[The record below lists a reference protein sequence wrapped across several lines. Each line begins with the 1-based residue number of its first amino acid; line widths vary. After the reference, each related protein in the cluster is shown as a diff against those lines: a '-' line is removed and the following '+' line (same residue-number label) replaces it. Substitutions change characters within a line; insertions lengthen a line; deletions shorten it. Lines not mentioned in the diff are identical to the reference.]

1 MGIEPMTSWMPFRG
15 SRQSISPRGKRAR
28 MDQTLPAPWLRARFQ
43 RSRPRNEK
51 RSRLPM
57 RREKGRCRAFRY
69 RYAVDMPRRDAASLA
84 DTLRSGWPFAVCTR
98 TSVVE
103 ALRASALRAERRA
116 ESATTSAGI
125 SFGRVRSMSS
135 SSWAKTCN
143 SFTRTSSD
151 VVWTRRRSSPH
162 RKCPRGGRRMGKV
175 YTGYPSADGS
185 STLVYLQDAIRAAA
199 QVQEEL
205 RTAVGP
211 QRFLGLLAQR

>member
-1 MGIEPMTSWMPFRG
+1 
-15 SRQSISPRGKRAR
+15 

-84 DTLRSGWPFAVCTR
+84 DTLRSGSPFAVCAR
-98 TSVVE
+98 TSAVE
-103 ALRASALRAERRA
+103 ALRASALSAERRA

-135 SSWAKTCN
+135 SSWARTCN

-175 YTGYPSADGS
+175 YTWVTRALMDRLPWSTCRTPSGRPRRS
-185 STLVYLQDAIRAAA
+185 GKSFGLPL
-199 QVQEEL
+199 
-205 RTAVGP
+205 GP
-211 QRFLGLLAQR
+211 TGFWVC